1 MRHPNARLLLH
12 CDPYAIETAQ
22 ATWLRTRPFPEEW
35 LTLIQ
40 RHVVFFR
47 RLSASDRAELLG
59 HIQVFLAEKRFEGC
73 GGFAITDEVRVTI
86 AAQACL
92 LLLHRRTDYF
102 PGLLT
107 ILVYPLTYMVEEKR
121 QIGEHVW
128 EEGTVSRL
136 GETGRRM
143 GSLVLSWGAVKHG
156 AADPSDGKNVVL
168 HEFAHQLDY
177 ENDAADGVPGLAT
190 REQQLAW
197 SRRDESRVCVAARC
211 RRERNTDACS
221 IRTEP
226 PILLSSSR
234 YQSRHSL
241 SSRTRCAPVIQNCTL
256 SCKSIFS
263 RTRWNFLLSNI
274 VRPSSDSA
282 LRVPHQN
289 IAHRIPAKTLRRLLR
304 LRNDPKIRLWRF
316 PALWIT
322 PLRLLVG
329 DRARDD
335 HVLSWLPVDW
345 RSHLVLR
352 GQLQ

>member
-1 MRHPNARLLLH
+1 MILTLLRQRRRRRL
-12 CDPYAIETAQ
+12 Q
-22 ATWLRTRPFPEEW
+22 ARPFPKKW

-40 RHVVFFR
+40 RHVVFFH

-92 LLLHRRTDYF
+92 LLLHRKTDYF

-121 QIGEHVW
+121 QVGEHVW

-168 HEFAHQLDY
+168 HEFAHQLDF
-177 ENDAADGVPGLAT
+177 ENDAADGVPELAT

-197 SRRDESRVCVAARC
+197 AAVMRAEFASLRAADESGVPTLLDTYGA
-211 RRERNTDACS
+211 TDPAEFFAVS
-221 IRTEP
+221 VEAFFEQPHALRAHHPKLYAELRTYFQQDPVEFSAESFGEEQR
-226 PILLSSSR
+226 SSS
-234 YQSRHSL
+234 
-241 SSRTRCAPVIQNCTL
+241 
-256 SCKSIFS
+256 
-263 RTRWNFLLSNI
+263 
-274 VRPSSDSA
+274 
-282 LRVPHQN
+282 
-289 IAHRIPAKTLRRLLR
+289 
-304 LRNDPKIRLWRF
+304 
-316 PALWIT
+316 
-322 PLRLLVG
+322 
-329 DRARDD
+329 
-335 HVLSWLPVDW
+335 
-345 RSHLVLR
+345 
-352 GQLQ
+352 